1 MIDTTHPLWV
11 QVALDVLEMDAL
23 PKEPP
28 VEVGPCGTCGWGGG
42 CTHGDLLRE
51 RSNGSHRCSGCGLL
65 THGGALAG
73 EVSCPE
79 CRRIAE
85 PLERGYILSHGSLG
99 SKEESE

>member
-1 MIDTTHPLWV
+1 MIVTTHPLWV
-11 QVALDVLEMDAL
+11 QVALDVLEMDSL

-28 VEVGPCGTCGWGGG
+28 LEGLCGACGWGSR
-42 CTHGDLLRE
+42 CTHDGLLRE
-51 RSNGSHRCSGCGLL
+51 RSNGSHRCSGCGFL

-73 EVSCPE
+73 EESCPE
-79 CRRIAE
+79 CGRIGH